1 MLLLYSKILYK
12 RTSERH
18 HPEKG
23 RCLFCIGKIERKGV
37 SGHGMTARQER
48 FCQEFIASGNATQS
62 AIKAGYSDKNAKTQG
77 ARLLMLDE
85 VKQRIKELQTEVKN
99 DKILDAIQM
108 QEVLTSIILKESEEE
123 VIVVEG
129 CGDGISEAVTK
140 TKTAS
145 NQDRIRA
152 IQLLARMQGALD
164 NTATVNVVLPVFGGE
179 DDLEE

>member
-1 MLLLYSKILYK
+1 
-12 RTSERH
+12 
-18 HPEKG
+18 
-23 RCLFCIGKIERKGV
+23 
-37 SGHGMTARQER
+37 MTARQER

-108 QEVLTSIILKESEEE
+108 QEVLTSIILKESKEE

-145 NQDRIRA
+145 NQDRIKA

>member
-1 MLLLYSKILYK
+1 
-12 RTSERH
+12 
-18 HPEKG
+18 
-23 RCLFCIGKIERKGV
+23 
-37 SGHGMTARQER
+37 MTAKQKR
-48 FCQEFIASGNATQS
+48 FCEEFVKTGNAKQS
-62 AIKAGYSDKNAKTQG
+62 AISAGYSEKTAKQIGQRMLTKVDLQSYIRSLQDK
-77 ARLLMLDE
+77 
-85 VKQRIKELQTEVKN
+85 IKNEN
-99 DKILDAIQM
+99 ILDARQM
-108 QEVLTSIILKESEEE
+108 QEILTSIILKESEEE

>member
-1 MLLLYSKILYK
+1 
-12 RTSERH
+12 
-18 HPEKG
+18 
-23 RCLFCIGKIERKGV
+23 
-37 SGHGMTARQER
+37 MTARQKR
-48 FCQEFIASGNATQS
+48 FCEEFVKTGNAKQS
-62 AIKAGYSDKNAKTQG
+62 AINAGYSEKTAKQIGQKMLTKVDLQSYIQSLQAEIKNENIMDAK
-77 ARLLMLDE
+77 
-85 VKQRIKELQTEVKN
+85 
-99 DKILDAIQM
+99 QM

-129 CGDGISEAVTK
+129 CGDGVSEAVTK